1 MSEHTPGPWTLL
13 IHVEGDPVL
22 NVIRDGTEKYRG
34 SITSAKW
41 IAELDADSLDGEC
54 GENEANARLI
64 AAAPDLLAACEAVL
78 SNLDHLSDVWGQ
90 EGVTRTVQDRLR
102 AAIAKAKGGES

>member
-1 MSEHTPGPWTLL
+1 MSGHTPGPWKLTEETTIGRPCITGRIGL
-13 IHVEGDPVL
+13 IAMLAVHDVGD
-22 NVIRDGTEKYRG
+22 
-34 SITSAKW
+34 
-41 IAELDADSLDGEC
+41 AEWDADT
-54 GENEANARLI
+54 ANARLI